1 MVKSFRRWA
10 LISVSNKKHLIGL
23 ARELIKNNIGIIS
36 TGGSAKTLGAADV
49 PVMEVSDYTG
59 HPEVMGGRVKTL
71 HPKVHG
77 GILGRS
83 AVDSKI
89 MEELGIRT
97 IDFVVVNLY
106 PFEETISKEN
116 VTFEDA
122 IENIDIGGPA
132 LLRAAAKNH
141 SRVTVVCDPGDYPEL
156 IACLS
161 DGQLIPVDKRLSL
174 AVKAFR
180 HVAGYDE
187 KIANYLAS
195 SQEELGSQFPFEK
208 KISLERKKLLRYGE
222 NPHQEAALYL
232 LEAHEPNGIAG
243 CRQLAGKQLSFNN
256 VVDAD
261 TANECVQ
268 SFSAPSCVIVKH
280 ANPCG
285 VAESHSAEEA
295 YNMAYSA
302 DSTSAF
308 GGVIAFNRPV
318 TEGLANQVLDRQFV
332 EVIVAP
338 KFDES
343 SLRVFAKKENVRA
356 LELSHYSTD
365 QENNWDMK
373 SVSGGFL
380 IQEKDK
386 IESGNLTNLGFRVVT
401 KRKPTPDEERDL
413 HFAWK
418 VAAFVKS
425 NAIVFAQNGLT
436 IGIGAGQMSRIY
448 SARLAGMKA
457 KDAGFSVS
465 GAVMASDAFFPFRD
479 GIDEAVKQGVT
490 AVIQPGGS
498 MRDEEVIEA
507 ANDNAITMVFTGRR
521 HFKH

>member
-1 MVKSFRRWA
+1 MAKSSRRWA
-10 LISVSNKKHLIGL
+10 LISVSEKKHLVGL
-23 ARELIKNNIGIIS
+23 AREFIKNNIGIIS
-36 TGGSAKTLGAADV
+36 TGGTANTLYAAGV
-49 PVMEVSDYTG
+49 PLTEVSDYTG
-59 HPEVMGGRVKTL
+59 HLEIMGGRVKTL
-71 HPKVHG
+71 HPMVHG
-77 GILGRS
+77 GILGRKD
-83 AVDSKI
+83 VDSAI
-89 MEELGIRT
+89 MDELGIRT

-116 VTFEDA
+116 VTFEEA

-156 IACLS
+156 IAGLS
-161 DGQLIPVDKRLSL
+161 DNSLMPPEKRLSL
-174 AVKAFR
+174 AAKAFK

-187 KIANYLAS
+187 KIAKFLES
-195 SQEELGSQFPFEK
+195 SQNGSRIRFPLDK
-208 KISLERKKLLRYGE
+208 RISLRRKKLLRYGE
-222 NPHQEAALYL
+222 NPHQEAAQYL
-232 LEAHEPNGIAG
+232 LDDCEPHGIAG
-243 CRQLAGKQLSFNN
+243 CRQLTGKQLSFNN

-261 TANECVQ
+261 TASECVQ
-268 SFSAPSCVIVKH
+268 SFSDPSCVIVKH

-285 VAESHSAEEA
+285 VAESHSAEDA
-295 YNMAYSA
+295 YNLAYSS

-318 TEGLANQVLDRQFV
+318 TEKLANQILDRQFV

-338 KFDES
+338 EFEES
-343 SLRVFAKKENVRA
+343 SLLAFSRKENVRA
-356 LELSHYSTD
+356 LELSHPFTN
-365 QENNWDMK
+365 QENYWDVR
-373 SVSGGFL
+373 SVSGGIL

-386 IESGNLTNLGFRVVT
+386 VESGNFADLGFKVVT
-401 KRKPTPDEERDL
+401 KRNPTPDEERDL

-436 IGIGAGQMSRIY
+436 VGIGAGQMSRIY
-448 SARLAGMKA
+448 STRLAGMKA

-465 GAVMASDAFFPFRD
+465 GAALASDAFFPFRD
-479 GIDEAVKQGVT
+479 GIEEAVKQGIT

-507 ANDNAITMVFTGRR
+507 ANDNEIAMIFTGRR
-521 HFKH
+521 HFRH